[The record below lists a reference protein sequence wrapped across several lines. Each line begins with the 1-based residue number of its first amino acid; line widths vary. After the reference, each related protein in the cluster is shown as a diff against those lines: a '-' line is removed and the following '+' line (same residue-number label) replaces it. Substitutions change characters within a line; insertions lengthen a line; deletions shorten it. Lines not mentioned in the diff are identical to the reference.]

1 MSEIIYRTNA
11 LKRSKKLSVLTL
23 VLLLSGCGGGGSD
36 DDIADVV
43 VPLPVDPI
51 NQSPVLDAIESQVTF
66 SETDKTITL
75 NATDPDDNDLTY
87 TATTSD
93 SNVII
98 RLDGSELT
106 LKPADDFY
114 GTVLITATASDG
126 SLSSSTEFTIR
137 VLQISIP
144 PILKFEGSPLPTPPS
159 VTSL

>member
-11 LKRSKKLSVLTL
+11 LKRSKNLSALTL

-43 VPLPVDPI
+43 PLPVDPI
-51 NQSPVLDAIESQVTF
+51 NQSPVLDAIESQITF

-75 NATDPDDNDLTY
+75 NATDPDGNDLTY
-87 TATTSD
+87 SATTSD

-126 SLSSSTEFTIR
+126 SLSSSTEFTIK
-137 VLQISIP
+137 VLKISIP

-159 VTSL
+159 VTSV